1 MAMSKQDKEL
11 HDMLEKETPKNIV
24 VSFVLAISFGVA
36 AGLAAIAFREMCQH
50 LTNALIGKLLEL
62 ELLTAAQP
70 GGIRNLSSI
79 VFLAIMLLSWVISF
93 MVVWHKIERAPSM
106 KNRVKFGVTAI
117 IVALVLFGI
126 FELVGYAVIGSWLY
140 LTGAIF

>member
-1 MAMSKQDKEL
+1 MALSKQDQQIR
-11 HDMLEKETPKNIV
+11 DMLEKETPKNIV
-24 VSFVLAISFGVA
+24 VSFVLAITFGVA

-50 LTNALIGKLLEL
+50 LTNKIIAMLL
-62 ELLTAAQP
+62 AADVLSASQP

-79 VFLAIMLLSWVISF
+79 VFLAVMLLGWVISF
-93 MVVWHKIERAPSM
+93 MVVWHKIEKASSM
-106 KNRVKFGVTAI
+106 QKRVKFGIAAI

-126 FELVGYAVIGSWLY
+126 FELVGYAVTGSWLY

>member
-1 MAMSKQDKEL
+1 MALSKQDQQIR
-11 HDMLEKETPKNIV
+11 DMLEKETPKNIV

-50 LTNALIGKLLEL
+50 LTNKVIAMMLDA
-62 ELLTAAQP
+62 ELLSAAQP

-79 VFLAIMLLSWVISF
+79 IFLAVMLLGWVISF
-93 MVVWHKIERAPSM
+93 MVVWHKIEKAPSM
-106 KNRVKFGVTAI
+106 QKRVKFGVIAI
-117 IVALVLFGI
+117 VVALALFGI
-126 FELVGYAVIGSWLY
+126 FELVGYSIIGSWLY

>member
-1 MAMSKQDKEL
+1 MSKQDKQL

-24 VSFVLAISFGVA
+24 VSFVLAITFGVA

-50 LTNALIGKLLEL
+50 LTNKFIAMMLSADLLN
-62 ELLTAAQP
+62 AAQP

-79 VFLAIMLLSWVISF
+79 IFLAVMLLGWVISF
-93 MVVWHKIERAPSM
+93 MIVWHKIEKASSM
-106 KNRVKFGVTAI
+106 QKRVKFGVTAI
-117 IVALVLFGI
+117 IVALALFGI
-126 FELVGYAVIGSWLY
+126 FELVGYAVTGSWLY

>member
-1 MAMSKQDKEL
+1 MALSKQDQQIR
-11 HDMLEKETPKNIV
+11 DMLEKETPKNIV

-50 LTNALIGKLLEL
+50 LTNKIIAMLLSADIL
-62 ELLTAAQP
+62 NAAQP

-79 VFLAIMLLSWVISF
+79 TCLAIMLLGWVISF
-93 MVVWHKIERAPSM
+93 MVVWHKIEKAPSM
-106 KNRVKFGVTAI
+106 QKRVRFGVVAI

-126 FELVGYAVIGSWLY
+126 FELVAYAITGSWLY

>member
-140 LTGAIF
+140 LSGAIF

>member
-1 MAMSKQDKEL
+1 MALSKQDQEIR
-11 HDMLEKETPKNIV
+11 DMIEKETPKNIV
-24 VSFVLAISFGVA
+24 VSFVLAITFGVS

-50 LTNALIGKLLEL
+50 VTNKIIAIMLEADML
-62 ELLTAAQP
+62 NASQP

-79 VFLAIMLLSWVISF
+79 TFLAIMLLGWVISF
-93 MVVWHKIERAPSM
+93 MVVWHKIEKASSM
-106 KNRVKFGVTAI
+106 KKRVRFGITAI

-126 FELVGYAVIGSWLY
+126 FELVGYAIIGSWLY

>member
-1 MAMSKQDKEL
+1 MALSKQDQQIR
-11 HDMLEKETPKNIV
+11 DMLEKETPKNIV

-50 LTNALIGKLLEL
+50 LTNKVIAMMLDA
-62 ELLTAAQP
+62 ELLSAAQP

-79 VFLAIMLLSWVISF
+79 IFLAVMLLGWVISF
-93 MVVWHKIERAPSM
+93 MVVWHKIEKAPSM
-106 KNRVKFGVTAI
+106 QKRVKYGVTAI
-117 IVALVLFGI
+117 VVALALFGI
-126 FELVGYAVIGSWLY
+126 FELVGYSIIGSWLY

>member
-1 MAMSKQDKEL
+1 MALSKQDQQIR
-11 HDMLEKETPKNIV
+11 DMLEKETPKNIV
-24 VSFVLAISFGVA
+24 ASFVLAITFGVA

-50 LTNALIGKLLEL
+50 LTNKIIAMLL
-62 ELLTAAQP
+62 AADVLSASQP

-79 VFLAIMLLSWVISF
+79 VFLAVMLLGWVISF
-93 MVVWHKIERAPSM
+93 MVVWHKIEKASSM
-106 KNRVKFGVTAI
+106 QKRVKFGIAAI

-126 FELVGYAVIGSWLY
+126 FELVGYAVTGSWLY